1 MLARTH
7 AVIPAADRAERLM
20 VLRLSS
26 EPNRAAAGVRA
37 AHVPGQGP
45 LAVGRGCSGAAGPEA
60 AQRHRPKHAEC
71 HRVVDL
77 TPCCGQPIAH
87 SLTRSPALPP
97 AKRCSGLH
105 AQRQQQRRQRQQ
117 QPNTGLTA
125 QHGSHC
131 CVRVCVYVHLHCR
144 ALWRLGFTIV
154 WPQQERRSSGSP
166 AARRYHVTQIRYAL
180 HQQAGRPPQR

>member
-26 EPNRAAAGVRA
+26 EPNRPAAGVRA

-45 LAVGRGCSGAAGPEA
+45 LAVGLGCSGAAGPEA

-77 TPCCGQPIAH
+77 TPCCGQSIAH
-87 SLTRSPALPP
+87 SLTHPHFLQQSA
-97 AKRCSGLH
+97 AKACSSSGGSSSSGSSS
-105 AQRQQQRRQRQQ
+105 
-117 QPNTGLTA
+117 NTGLTA

-131 CVRVCVYVHLHCR
+131 CVRVCVYVHLYCR

-154 WPQQERRSSGSP
+154 WPQQERRSSGSH